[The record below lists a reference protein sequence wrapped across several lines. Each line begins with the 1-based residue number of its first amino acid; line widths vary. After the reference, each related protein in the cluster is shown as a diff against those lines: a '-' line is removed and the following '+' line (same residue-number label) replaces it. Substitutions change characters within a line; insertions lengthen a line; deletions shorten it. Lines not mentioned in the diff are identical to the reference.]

1 MDMAITNTINGLIIL
16 NRDKPLDLRAVS
28 SLFSEKL
35 PKVIRDEIKMA
46 NGSARGIR
54 LAET

>member
-1 MDMAITNTINGLIIL
+1 MANPITNMVRGLMIL
-16 NRDKPLDLRAVS
+16 YNERPLDLSAVS

-35 PKVIRDEIKMA
+35 PKVMSDDINIERGNAK
-46 NGSARGIR
+46 GIR

>member
-1 MDMAITNTINGLIIL
+1 MTNMVNGFMIL
-16 NRDKPLDLRAVS
+16 YNESPLDFRAVS

-35 PKVIRDEIKMA
+35 PKVIREEISIDR
-46 NGSARGIR
+46 GSAKGIR

>member
-1 MDMAITNTINGLIIL
+1 MDIAITSTIKGLIIL
-16 NRDKPLDLRAVS
+16 NSDKPLDFSAVS

-46 NGSARGIR
+46 NGIARGIR

>member
-1 MDMAITNTINGLIIL
+1 MDMAITSTIKGLIIL
-16 NRDKPLDLRAVS
+16 NSDKPLDFSAVS

-46 NGSARGIR
+46 NGIARGIR

>member
-16 NRDKPLDLRAVS
+16 NSDKPLDLRAVS

-46 NGSARGIR
+46 NGSARGMR